1 MVGLTTW
8 KGLDI
13 VRVNVRFANGGEEI
27 SCPDLESMLLRALLV
42 WNDFA
47 RVNGEGLLVGIM
59 FQGLDCTRASFQLE
73 PKCNF
78 SRDLQDQ
85 GVDERTHFISPPF
98 LPFSLVHSFFFFHF
112 IPDLFMFSLHPSNFL
127 HPSFS
132 YHSSLHHD

>member
-59 FQGLDCTRASFQLE
+59 FQGLDCTRTSFQLE

-85 GVDERTHFISPPF
+85 GVDEKTSFRHHFC
-98 LPFSLVHSFFFFHF
+98 LSLWFIPSFFSFH
-112 IPDLFMFSLHPSNFL
+112 P
-127 HPSFS
+127 
-132 YHSSLHHD
+132 